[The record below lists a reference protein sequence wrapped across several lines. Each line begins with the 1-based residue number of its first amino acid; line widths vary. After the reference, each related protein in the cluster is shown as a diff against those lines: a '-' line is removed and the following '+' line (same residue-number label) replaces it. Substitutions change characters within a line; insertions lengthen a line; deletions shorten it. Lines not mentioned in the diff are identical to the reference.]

1 MSCKALSALAERKVK
16 EKLHQSE
23 IRMRY
28 EVSLMMLVNYLRE
41 RRGFVL
47 WIWMSQVGHA
57 LLVST
62 WRMMHDLQTGEM
74 EVSKL

>member
-1 MSCKALSALAERKVK
+1 
-16 EKLHQSE
+16 
-23 IRMRY
+23 MRY